1 MSDTEILI
9 KGEIHTSQGDLD
21 EEREL
26 LKTGVDHLI
35 LEGSEQKN
43 WQFKWGQLWFGWVL
57 LIFEYLFVR
66 HLYVDKT
73 IITDLA
79 EIQDAKLHPTRK
91 SDLSILDNS
100 HMLVKIVSAILFFA
114 LFAVALIVGVIG
126 NVLSGSLLLLVSS
139 LFPLLLIRIHESRR
153 ATVGR
158 DIQIAEMIEEVAQGD
173 GRIIAIVG
181 DAHADRIAE
190 ALSDDFEVELK
201 PPVYGRLSRPH
212 LREVIYPVIVSFS
225 VLYVVYS
232 GLLATVVFLL

>member
-9 KGEIHTSQGDLD
+9 KSEIHTSQGDLE

-43 WQFKWGQLWFGWVL
+43 WQFRWRQLWFGWVL
-57 LIFEYLFVR
+57 LIFEYLFAR

-79 EIQDAKLHPTRK
+79 EIQDAKLHRTRK
-91 SDLSILDNS
+91 SNISILDNS

-114 LFAVALIVGVIG
+114 LFAAALIVGVIG
-126 NVLSGSLLLLVSS
+126 NVLWGSLLLLASS
-139 LFPLLLIRIHESRR
+139 LSPLLLIRIHESRR

-173 GRIIAIVG
+173 SRIIAIVG
-181 DAHADRIAE
+181 DAHAGRIVE
-190 ALSDDFEVELK
+190 ALSSDFEVEVQ

-212 LREVIYPVIVSFS
+212 LREVVYPVIVSFS

-232 GLLATVVFLL
+232 AMLAYVMFLL